1 MRWYEKRKP
10 IQNFVWTLCLLS
22 FLTRTG
28 WIVCLSVAIGLIVH
42 VALLMKAEKG
52 ARLPYAVVTVFF
64 AACLCFLLPRIL
76 SVHPGL
82 KGPSEVFIDVCD
94 QLFAEGSDC
103 KAIEK
108 SGNDVTEQFL
118 RDHREEYRSGDYA
131 AIWEAITNS
140 SITITTPTEFGKA
153 GAGE

>member
-10 IQNFVWTLCLLS
+10 IQNFVWMLCLLS

-82 KGPSEVFIDVCD
+82 NGPSEVFIDVCD

-118 RDHREEYRSGDYA
+118 RDHREEYLSGDYA

-153 GAGE
+153 VAGE